1 VNAVSADITQ
11 TSLTGGTAELPFFLD
26 AASPYTAAIKASGSQ
41 TLGLASRIAV
51 NAGLI
56 ADPSRLVVFNTSPL
70 TPAGDATRPNFIYDR
85 LNNASLEFSPESGV
99 GTATAPF
106 SGPLPSFMRQVISQQ
121 GEAAEAA
128 ANLKQGQ
135 EVVFN
140 NLQER
145 FNTTS
150 GVNVD
155 EEMAA
160 LLQLQNAYAA
170 NARVLSTI
178 KEMLDTLLRI

>member
-1 VNAVSADITQ
+1 
-11 TSLTGGTAELPFFLD
+11 
-26 AASPYTAAIKASGSQ
+26 
-41 TLGLASRIAV
+41 
-51 NAGLI
+51 
-56 ADPSRLVVFNTSPL
+56 L